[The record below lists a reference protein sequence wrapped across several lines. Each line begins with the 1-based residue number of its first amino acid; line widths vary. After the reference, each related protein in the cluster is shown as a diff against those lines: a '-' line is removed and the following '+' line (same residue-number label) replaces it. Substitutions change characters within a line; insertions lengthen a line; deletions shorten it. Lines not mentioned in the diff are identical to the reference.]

1 MTDLLQAPGAAVAAH
16 APATPETACRG
27 ASMPPVRIVVYGT
40 HSEDWNESLAP
51 TAPVWAQ
58 VEGVR
63 EVLLAADTAAPLPP
77 PRDDMRTL
85 VLPLMEP
92 HLLAC
97 PRAEHQGLLPS
108 HEAVRTLADK
118 GAFAAYAARE
128 GLAHHCPPV
137 FAAPE
142 AAELPCVVKRLDL
155 NAGVGVE
162 VAASREALR
171 EMLDTPPWKGFPVVL
186 QGYVPHAHEFA
197 THAVCREGRIVLHR
211 TFRKTLLADARIQ
224 RPGASLTSAAPPA
237 AEQHLRVL
245 ESFLAPLRYDGPC
258 NFDYVIRDDDSL
270 CVFEINPR
278 LGGSLMKAQNREAL
292 AAVLN
297 AIVRGARPLAGG
309 A

>member
-1 MTDLLQAPGAAVAAH
+1 MIDLPQASGSAIAAH
-16 APATPETACRG
+16 APAGSARRDATTPA
-27 ASMPPVRIVVYGT
+27 VRIVVYGT

-58 VEGVR
+58 VDGVR
-63 EVLLAADTAAPLPP
+63 EVLLAADTTAPLPP
-77 PRDDMRTL
+77 PRDDMRTI

-97 PRAEHQGLLPS
+97 PRAEHEGLLPS
-108 HEAVRTLADK
+108 HEAVRTLSDK

-137 FAAPE
+137 FASPE

-162 VAASREALR
+162 VAATRKALR
-171 EMLDTPPWKGFPVVL
+171 EMLDTAPWSGFPVL
-186 QGYVPHAHEFA
+186 IQGYVPHAHEFA
-197 THAVCREGRIVLHR
+197 THTVCRKGRIVLHR
-211 TFRKTLLADARIQ
+211 TFRKTLHAQARIQ
-224 RPGASLTSAAPPA
+224 RPGSSVTTAAPPPA
-237 AEQHLRVL
+237 DRHLRVL

-258 NFDYVIRDDDSL
+258 NFDYMIREDGSP

-278 LGGSLMKAQNREAL
+278 LGGSLMKTPNRAAL

-297 AIVRGARPLAGG
+297 AIVRGAGPLASG